1 MTTDTREKAERL
13 AKEFIA
19 ANGPSYLEDQP
30 WSQELASA
38 ISQALLEA
46 HKAGKEEMR
55 EEAAKVLLEGYD
67 RNVAIPYRRDGVAS
81 KNDQCAHGHYMY
93 EDCEYCAASAI
104 RNIT

>member
-1 MTTDTREKAERL
+1 MTIGIQEKA
-13 AKEFIA
+13 A
-19 ANGPSYLEDQP
+19 AVLKQVEGEVFRPD
-30 WSQELASA
+30 AIDA
-38 ISQALLEA
+38 ISQALIEA
-46 HKAGKEEMR
+46 HKAGREEMR

-93 EDCEYCAASAI
+93 EDCEYCAATAI